1 MEMSLVRNQTSL
13 QNFGY
18 WIKYT
23 TERRLRT
30 LFVLKCLDFYLGICL
45 QDVGKGSL
53 LQDVCLKTWFLC
65 LYLWNILPLLTY
77 FIMQVAFLSS
87 NLAIGRKGCLW
98 VFFVMKPWLV
108 IHCLFTTILLSCL
121 NDSCASFFGSILF
134 SMPRCCAHCMTV
146 SDHVTGTL
154 CRTVGSKSCTGEQ
167 QINHGIA
174 SGE

>member
-23 TERRLRT
+23 TARRLRT

-53 LQDVCLKTWFLC
+53 LQDVCLMTWFLC

-77 FIMQVAFLSS
+77 FIMRVAFLSS

-108 IHCLFTTILLSCL
+108 IQFVYYHFTILSQWFPCFFFWIHPVFHALLLCTLYDSIWSC
-121 NDSCASFFGSILF
+121 NWDIVQDSGLRV
-134 SMPRCCAHCMTV
+134 MHRWT
-146 SDHVTGTL
+146 T
-154 CRTVGSKSCTGEQ
+154 
-167 QINHGIA
+167 N
-174 SGE
+174 